1 MPDSDLLWKIRNELT
16 ELIKL
21 IKLIKPSEL
30 TLFWSAEFT
39 GANDMNCLQ
48 FVHTSTCLSIVSC
61 LNQNRS
67 PSKQDKQTNKQSFD
81 GQNIVQYSIWKRL
94 WWSSSA
100 WGQHPARLPRST
112 GQVNGMKL
120 GFCLSFIYEPVY
132 FPAFWKQLKA
142 MLAGFCWGSRPA
154 QGTGKKEKLKVI
166 KAHKINNAKAALM
179 FLTTRTSTK
188 QREGCQHLPRG
199 TNRRISSPVERGSL
213 ASFNLA
219 V

>member
-67 PSKQDKQTNKQSFD
+67 PSKQDKQTK
-81 GQNIVQYSIWKRL
+81 L
-94 WWSSSA
+94 WWSKYR
-100 WGQHPARLPRST
+100 PIFNLKE
-112 GQVNGMKL
+112 VVMIKL
-120 GFCLSFIYEPVY
+120 GMRAAPSTSTKIDWPSQWYETWILPVIYIW
-132 FPAFWKQLKA
+132 AFWKQLKA

-199 TNRRISSPVERGSL
+199 TNRRISSPGERGSL